1 MRDHTQEPVDRHSR
15 TGVSVSQGSYG
26 TGLPRAAMGNSLHV
40 GRENGYPGGFCQHKC
55 QAFPSFLLNWD
66 GMQREVF

>member
-1 MRDHTQEPVDRHSR
+1 MCDHTQEHLSRHSR

-40 GRENGYPGGFCQHKC
+40 GRENGYPGGFCQHEC